1 MSGRSFSSA
10 FDFRLAI
17 LGFLVALF
25 SAGIG
30 IGGGT
35 LLVSILMAAF
45 GFEFKKAASTSLATI
60 IPISFVGAVNH
71 VALLPAAPSLRLYL
85 LFIPA
90 CVLGTLLGGNIV
102 REHRTG
108 WLKLAFALFLLVV
121 SLRMLKIFD
130 VPLLLYSGIHTLL
143 LTHESLLI
151 IPVGILIGMIAVLL
165 GIGCGL
171 LIVPFYV
178 IVIKL
183 DMHQAITLSLTTM
196 FFLSVSAT
204 LIHNKLNT
212 FDKTPMKSLFG
223 PALAGAVAGAIISS
237 HLPAFILKQL
247 FGGFLFLISCNF
259 IIQELKSYRSKAKT
273 PQSL

>member
-1 MSGRSFSSA
+1 MMSKNSFIPG

-35 LLVSILMAAF
+35 LLVSILTSFF
-45 GFEFKKAASTSLATI
+45 GFDFKKAAGISLATI

-71 VALLPAAPSLRLYL
+71 LILLPGPPTLRFYL

-90 CVLGTLLGGNIV
+90 CVCGTVLGGRMV
-102 REHRTG
+102 QKHHTG

-121 SLRMLKIFD
+121 SLRMLKICDF
-130 VPLLLYSGIHTLL
+130 PFLIYTGLHALLLS
-143 LTHESLLI
+143 HESFLV

-171 LIVPFYV
+171 LIVPFFV
-178 IVIKL
+178 IVLQL
-183 DMHQAITLSLTTM
+183 DIHQAIPLSLTTM

-204 LIHNKLNT
+204 LIHNKLN
-212 FDKTPMKSLFG
+212 L
-223 PALAGAVAGAIISS
+223 
-237 HLPAFILKQL
+237 
-247 FGGFLFLISCNF
+247 
-259 IIQELKSYRSKAKT
+259 
-273 PQSL
+273 